1 MLSQVKKL
9 ENVNIE
15 GSLLEITDHM
25 TLIRELQHFY
35 HVLIFYS
42 IIFLNIPLL
51 YNTLHCLQIL
61 NSQTKVYLWL
71 KFSIHKQS
79 KVLSPF
85 LLQWVPMLIVVHSS
99 DFYSVVFSITSS
111 LAWLIKFPPTVK
123 KKHRSHFVAISCL
136 L

>member
-1 MLSQVKKL
+1 MKL
-9 ENVNIE
+9 KRIHYLKLHILLTIWNWSVSYNI
-15 GSLLEITDHM
+15 
-25 TLIRELQHFY
+25 LIMFLFWC
-35 HVLIFYS
+35 S
-42 IIFLNIPLL
+42 IIFFNIPLL

>member
-1 MLSQVKKL
+1 MKL
-9 ENVNIE
+9 KRIHYLKLHILLTIWNWSVSYNI
-15 GSLLEITDHM
+15 
-25 TLIRELQHFY
+25 LIMFLFW
-35 HVLIFYS
+35 FS